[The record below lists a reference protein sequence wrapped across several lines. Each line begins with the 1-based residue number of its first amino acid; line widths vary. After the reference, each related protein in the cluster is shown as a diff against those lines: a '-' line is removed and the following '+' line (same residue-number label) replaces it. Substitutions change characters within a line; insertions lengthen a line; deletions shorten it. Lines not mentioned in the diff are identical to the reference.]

1 VDGGFQERQR
11 LMTEGTVFSAS
22 RTPAD
27 EAFID
32 LATRWIG
39 DAEPD
44 FVDHIWAGFER
55 LKGSTAAFDGRDL
68 ERSITQLLEAAIDD
82 VVPGEAPYYVQHG
95 PYERETMLAPPAQP
109 PAYDLAFV
117 FRADP
122 RVMWPAE
129 AKVLTSAK
137 ALADYLA
144 DVREQ
149 YLTCRYAPFSA
160 SGAMLGYLLDGEA
173 NEALENIAQRL
184 AISFTESA
192 PINPDRPHRST
203 MHTRDVPAGK
213 VYPTPFRCHHIVL
226 GFHGLARRRAAP

>member
-1 VDGGFQERQR
+1 
-11 LMTEGTVFSAS
+11 MAEGMFLWAS
-22 RTPAD
+22 RTPPAD
-27 EAFID
+27 AGFVE

-44 FVDHIWAGFER
+44 FVSHIWAGFEQ
-55 LKGSTAAFDGRDL
+55 LKMRATPFDERDL

-117 FRADP
+117 LRGDP

-129 AKVLTSAK
+129 AKILTSTR

-144 DVREQ
+144 DIRDQ

-160 SGAMLGYLLDGEA
+160 SGAMLGYLLDGDPD
-173 NEALENIAQRL
+173 EALVNISERL
-184 AISFTESA
+184 ATTFTEKT
-192 PINPDRPHRST
+192 PVDPDRPHRST
-203 MHTRDVPAGK
+203 VHDRAVPAGK
-213 VYPTPFRCHHIVL
+213 PYPTPFRCHHIVL
-226 GFHGLARRRAAP
+226 RFHGLRRHQGVP